1 MLAQAEAK
9 TKPTVV
15 VTDGEDGDTR
25 VQPAAETGD
34 MADTATPFTFST
46 PEQVQVART
55 VLNQV
60 LPQIS
65 KQVRSIQDL
74 NDPKIVEK
82 IAEAAMTINARDEG
96 LFATVTKEQ
105 ALSVT
110 AELCKNF
117 VERTLA
123 IPALT
128 ITPQQQ
134 VSFGFRRFYIDMK
147 SWNFQ
152 PLSRELFVQVLRTEK
167 TSVISGEEEG
177 ETANRLED
185 YIVARLIDYPEIDYD
200 THAEILYDLAGQ
212 AVTATRTRFP
222 TDEDQA
228 VSVVRGHAKAMAES
242 IFSQMKQNMWREQ
255 TNYRVSLT
263 SAFGELRPQT
273 FDTAGTGFIRDFRT
287 PPDQKQDIRKY
298 VFTGFKRGCY
308 QYAKFDSDSERKLAV
323 VLEKEPTVRL
333 WMKPGP
339 NQFKIFDV
347 NGAPYQPDFVVET
360 DTEKLIVEVKRLS
373 EMKTPEVLR
382 KADAASLW
390 CHIATKTCTADGE
403 KPWSY
408 LLVPETDVQEN
419 FTVSG
424 LIAKHTRPPDAELL
438 SRYQFDQE
446 HQGIGA

>member
-9 TKPTVV
+9 TRPTMVV
-15 VTDGEDGDTR
+15 ADGKAGDTW
-25 VQPAAETGD
+25 VQPATQAGG
-34 MADTATPFTFST
+34 MAASHAPFTYST
-46 PEQVQVART
+46 PEQVKVART
-55 VLNQV
+55 VLEQV

-65 KQVRSIQDL
+65 KQVRSIHDL

-82 IAEAAMTINARDEG
+82 ITEAAMTINAQDEG
-96 LFATVTKEQ
+96 LFASVTKEQ
-105 ALSVT
+105 AVAVV

-134 VSFGFRRFYIDMK
+134 VTFGFRRFDLDMK

-152 PLSRELFVQVLRTEK
+152 PLSRQLSVQELRTGK
-167 TSVISGEEEG
+167 SSVISAEDEG
-177 ETANRLED
+177 EMASRLED
-185 YIVARLIDYPEIDYD
+185 YLVVRLIDYSEIDYD
-200 THAEILYDLAGQ
+200 SHADILYDLAGQ
-212 AVTATRTRFP
+212 AVAQTRQRFSG
-222 TDEDQA
+222 DDDQA
-228 VSVVRGHAKAMAES
+228 LSVLRGLTKAMADS

-255 TNYRVSLT
+255 TNYRVSLA

-273 FDTAGTGFIRDFRT
+273 FDTAGTGFIRDFKT

-298 VFTGFKRGCY
+298 VFTGFARGCY
-308 QYAKFDSDSERKLAV
+308 QYAKFDSDPERRLVV
-323 VLEKEPTVRL
+323 VLEKEQSVRL

-339 NQFKIFDV
+339 NQFKIFDAT
-347 NGAPYQPDFVVET
+347 GAPYQPDFVVET
-360 DTEKLIVEVKRLS
+360 ETEKLIIEVKRLS
-373 EMKTPEVLR
+373 EMNAAEVLR
-382 KADAASLW
+382 KADAACLW
-390 CHIATKTCTADGE
+390 CHIATKASAADGE

-424 LIAKHTRPPDAELL
+424 LIAKHTRSPDADLL
-438 SRYQFDQE
+438 SRYQFDE
-446 HQGIGA
+446 ESSG